1 MHQSSAREG
10 RKGEDPAKSK
20 CRIGKNKKEIIT
32 YQSEMLHYGLYT
44 PDPQKASFTDIP
56 WHWHD
61 EFEFGHII
69 QGSILYKTNHHEFT
83 LKKGDGIFVNSGT
96 LHHLQPL
103 ESPAGTAL
111 RTQFFDQSFLA
122 GYPGSIYDVKYIVP
136 VQETKSLDAVP
147 LYLDNPSHAG
157 MLEKIRKCEEI
168 CLNKEPF
175 FELRIRSIFSEL
187 WETVYSWAQEQKRNE
202 KAYDPAE
209 DERIKQMLSLIR
221 ERYGEKITVADL
233 ALTAHISER
242 ECYRLFRQYLR
253 QTPNLFLQY
262 YRVQKAKNLLC
273 TTQMPVTE
281 ISSAA
286 GFESISCFSK
296 IFKRLTNM
304 TPSEFRSFQKT
315 QK

>member
-242 ECYRLFRQYLR
+242 ECYRIFQNILGITPGNFMEITRLQKAQELLR
-253 QTPNLFLQY
+253 YTSKSILEIALETGFGTSSYFCKTFKAYHHITPNQY
-262 YRVQKAKNLLC
+262 RKMEV
-273 TTQMPVTE
+273 
-281 ISSAA
+281 
-286 GFESISCFSK
+286 
-296 IFKRLTNM
+296 
-304 TPSEFRSFQKT
+304 
-315 QK
+315 